1 MKVITRVATLLGITS
16 IAALA
21 FASDAAAQNAAH
33 DGGSLIQSPHAQS
46 PSTQSPSTGLAKVEG
61 EGYTISAS
69 DVKLKSGGEGTFTIT
84 IKAKSGFKVNKDY
97 PHKVKLDDPPSGVT
111 LDKQKLKKKDGS
123 FEDKQTFSFKGKV
136 KATSAGKKTV
146 TGLVKTSVCNE
157 SQCLIKKEKISISV
171 DAS

>member
-1 MKVITRVATLLGITS
+1 MKIISHAATLLSITS

-21 FASDAAAQNAAH
+21 FVADAAAENAAE
-33 DGGSLIQSPHAQS
+33 DGGSLIQSAS
-46 PSTQSPSTGLAKVEG
+46 ELAKVEG
-61 EGYTISAS
+61 DGYSITAS

-84 IKAKSGFKVNKDY
+84 IKAKNGFKVNKDY
-97 PHKVKLDDPPSGVT
+97 PHKVKLDEPPSGVS

-157 SQCLIKKEKISISV
+157 SQCLIKKEKITISV

>member
-16 IAALA
+16 VAALA
-21 FASDAAAQNAAH
+21 FVTDAAAEA
-33 DGGSLIQSPHAQS
+33 GGSLIQHDASE
-46 PSTQSPSTGLAKVEG
+46 LARVEG
-61 EGYTISAS
+61 DGYTITAS
-69 DVKLKSGGEGTFTIT
+69 DVKLESGGEGTFTIT
-84 IKAKSGFKVNKDY
+84 IKAKSGFKVNESY

-111 LDKQKLKKKDGS
+111 VDKQNLKKADGT

-136 KATSAGKKTV
+136 KATSAGKRTL

-171 DAS
+171 DVS